1 MQRSQVKKWLKKDN
15 LLILEGWKRQGL
27 SNEQIANN
35 IGINRKTLGQ
45 WAKKHA
51 PISNALKKGKE
62 VTRFEVENA
71 LYDKAI
77 NGNVTAMIFWLKNN
91 WSEKYNDSK
100 LSIEEKEVMIIK
112 KKKLSADMRIAE
124 AKARLLEKATDA
136 SNERLE
142 KMLSLLEESAKEEEE
157 QE

>member
-1 MQRSQVKKWLKKDN
+1 
-15 LLILEGWKRQGL
+15 
-27 SNEQIANN
+27 
-35 IGINRKTLGQ
+35 
-45 WAKKHA
+45 
-51 PISNALKKGKE
+51 
-62 VTRFEVENA
+62 
-71 LYDKAI
+71 
-77 NGNVTAMIFWLKNN
+77 MIFWLKNN

-142 KMLSLLEESAKEEEE
+142 KMLSILEESAKEEEE